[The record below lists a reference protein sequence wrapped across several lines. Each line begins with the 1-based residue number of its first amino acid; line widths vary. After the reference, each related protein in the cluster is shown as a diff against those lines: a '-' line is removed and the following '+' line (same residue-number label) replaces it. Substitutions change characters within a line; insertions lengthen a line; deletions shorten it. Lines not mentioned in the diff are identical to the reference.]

1 MISSYEAGIW
11 SSRGRSSTITW
22 KRRLAT
28 APSPSTTSMMLRK
41 LATSSLLRWSLP
53 DIPKKA
59 QAIRKT
65 AMLLMTVMEY
75 LMAVSPV
82 LSF

>member
-1 MISSYEAGIW
+1 
-11 SSRGRSSTITW
+11 
-22 KRRLAT
+22 
-28 APSPSTTSMMLRK
+28 MMLRK

-65 AMLLMTVMEY
+65 AMLLMTVIEY
-75 LMAVSPV
+75 LMAVRPV
-82 LSF
+82 LSFWSSVMPGIRDRWLI